1 MEQTAQSKDLYTL
14 VIKSSDYFEK
24 GEYPVID
31 QGEHI
36 YPVFEMIKISF
47 IRVNFLL
54 LFLEI
59 NSDF

>member
-1 MEQTAQSKDLYTL
+1 L